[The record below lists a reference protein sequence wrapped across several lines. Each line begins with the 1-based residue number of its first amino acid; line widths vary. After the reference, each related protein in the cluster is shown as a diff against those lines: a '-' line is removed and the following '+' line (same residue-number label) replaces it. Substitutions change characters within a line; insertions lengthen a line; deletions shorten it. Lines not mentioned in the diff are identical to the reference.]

1 MVSGECAEVEGGG
14 GASLDC
20 SFQKV
25 RYKLLQLSTLGVF
38 LADGSDDNT
47 YSMLVV
53 ALPSLAMRLDFQIQ
67 APISSSISE
76 KFRATVD
83 R

>member
-1 MVSGECAEVEGGG
+1 MSGGRGGG
-14 GASLDC
+14 TLLDC

-25 RYKLLQLSTLGVF
+25 RHKLLQLSTLGVF
-38 LADGSDDNT
+38 LIDGSDDNT

-53 ALPSLAMRLDFQIQ
+53 ALPSLVMQLDFQIQ
-67 APISSSISE
+67 VPISSSIWE

-83 R
+83 RQR